1 MDALYCKLAMM
12 IVLNGLKLGIILA
25 FLIGPVFFAIIQTSV
40 ERGFRNGLLVSLGVS
55 FSDALYVTV
64 CYFGLVQFIN
74 DPQFRY
80 YLAYAG
86 GGILMLMGAYHLFI
100 KSRRKMA
107 APLDVASEKRMY
119 RYFVKGFLINGFSP
133 MVLVFW
139 IGAIS
144 VASLDFGYQ
153 NGTDYFLFFAVVLG
167 TVLATDIL
175 KAFLADKLR
184 TLITHRSL
192 TIMNILVGIGLLIFG
207 VRLILTAGNFLT
219 SQPVHLI
226 LQGIR

>member
-1 MDALYCKLAMM
+1 MA
-12 IVLNGLKLGIILA
+12 IILNGLKLGIILA
-25 FLIGPVFFAIIQTSV
+25 FLVGPVFFTIIQTSI

-55 FSDALYVTV
+55 LSDAFYVV
-64 CYFGLVQFIN
+64 ICYFGLVQFIN
-74 DPQFRY
+74 NPQFRY

-86 GGILMLMGAYHLFI
+86 GGILILMGAYHLLV
-100 KSRRKMA
+100 KSRRKLT
-107 APLDVASEKRMY
+107 APLDVANEKRMY

-153 NGTDYFLFFAVVLG
+153 SGFEYFLFFSAVLG
-167 TVLATDIL
+167 TVLSTDIL

-184 TLITHRSL
+184 RLITHRTL
-192 TIMNILVGIGLLIFG
+192 MIMNLIVGIGLLIFG
-207 VRLILTAGNFLT
+207 FRLLLSADEFLNGLVANPAG
-219 SQPVHLI
+219 HLI
-226 LQGIR
+226 